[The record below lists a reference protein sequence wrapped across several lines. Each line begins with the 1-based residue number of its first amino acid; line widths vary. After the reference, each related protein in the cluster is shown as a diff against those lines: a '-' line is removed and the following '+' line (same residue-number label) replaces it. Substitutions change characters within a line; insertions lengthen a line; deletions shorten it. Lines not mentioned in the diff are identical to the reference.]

1 MKGYYAIRIRETGR
15 NYQEVMPCGQL
26 RDVMFHSSVLALAYM
41 KQKNMTLVDFDVV
54 FVTIKE
60 N

>member
-1 MKGYYAIRIRETGR
+1 MKGYYAIRIKETGK

-54 FVTIKE
+54 FVE
-60 N
+60 V